1 MKMNKEKL
9 LSPPDYERAIL
20 VQDAC
25 NLSGV
30 VHSFSR
36 IVSKVHATLAVER
49 DGKFSTDDVNRHPI
63 CVMYASKIASLT
75 GCELSLN
82 FNEAYKVCKEH
93 AYNEVMG

>member
-1 MKMNKEKL
+1 MTQEEL
-9 LSPPDYERAIL
+9 LTAQDFKDAIT

-36 IVSKVHATLAVER
+36 VVTKVRATLRAE
-49 DGKFSTDDVNRHPI
+49 GNECTENVNTHVI

-75 GCELSLN
+75 GCEASPRGMD
-82 FNEAYKVCKEH
+82 FAH
-93 AYNEVMG
+93 AYDRCENRAKECA